1 MPIPILNHLDLR
13 SASELQNAILH
24 KTTTGSSSNVEGKV
38 IYDTGTNTIQYY
50 NGGSWISLTG
60 SGGDGFKTI
69 TVTGQS
75 DVVAD
80 AAEDTLN
87 LVPTANEIEITTT
100 PGTDT
105 ITFGLPNN
113 VTITGNL
120 TVNGTTTTVNSTT
133 VTIDD
138 PVFTLGGD
146 TAPES
151 DDNKDRGIEFRYH
164 DGSAARLGF
173 FGFDDSGGEF
183 IFLTA
188 ATNSSEVF
196 SGTAGNITVGTAKMT
211 TLNIGGTNVTSTAA
225 ELNLLDGVSGLVQAD
240 FTKLAAVTS
249 TAAELNKLDGFN
261 GSATNLNAI
270 SEQSSVT
277 NSSVAHGDGFIHFDA
292 GDPNVIRT
300 QGIHNLATLL
310 AGTQA
315 STGLSATNSVLTVQQ
330 ASTSAKGKVQFA
342 TAAEVKTGTNTSKA
356 TTIGDIAARTQVF
369 TLTASSMNSS
379 ASFAAVLTHS
389 LGTTDVI
396 VEVYD
401 VSTFARVF
409 PEILHADA
417 DGDSST
423 SKIQVVCSHQPA
435 NNLRVIVS
443 SAAGAGASGSVAYG
457 IN

>member
-1 MPIPILNHLDLR
+1 MAIPILNHLDLR

-24 KTTTGSSSNVEGKV
+24 KTTTGSASNVEAKV

-50 NGGSWISLTG
+50 NGGSWVSLTG

-69 TVTGQS
+69 TVTGAS
-75 DVVAD
+75 NVVAD
-80 AAEDTLN
+80 ASEDTLN

-113 VTITGNL
+113 VTIGGNL

-138 PVFTLGGD
+138 PVFTLGGN

-164 DGSAARLGF
+164 DGSAAKLGF
-173 FGFDDSGGEF
+173 FGFDDSTGQF
-183 IFLTA
+183 VFLTS

-196 SGTAGNITVGTAKMT
+196 SGTAGNITVGIAKMT
-211 TLNIGGTNVTSTAA
+211 TLNIGGSNVTSTAA

-249 TAAELNKLDGFN
+249 TATELNKLDGFT
-261 GSATNLNAI
+261 GTATNLNAI
-270 SEQSSVT
+270 SSQSSVT
-277 NSSVAHGDGFIHFDA
+277 ATQLEHGDGFIHFDA

-300 QGIHNLATLL
+300 NSVHNLASLF
-310 AGTQA
+310 AG
-315 STGLSATNSVLTVQQ
+315 TGLSATNSVLNVATG
-330 ASTSAKGKVQFA
+330 STSATGIVRIA
-342 TAAEVKTGTNTSKA
+342 TAAEVKTGTNTSKV

-379 ASFAAVLTHS
+379 NDFAAVLTHS
-389 LGTTDVI
+389 LGTIDI
-396 VEVYD
+396 VVDVYD
-401 VSTFARVF
+401 VGTFTKVF
-409 PEILHADA
+409 PEIRYADV
-417 DGDSST
+417 DDNSST
-423 SKIQVVCSHQPA
+423 NHIQILASHQPA
-435 NNLRVIVS
+435 NNLRVIVTS
-443 SAAGAGASGSVAYG
+443 VTGAGSSGNVHYG
-457 IN
+457 LN